1 MTALLS
7 LAGGSGVSSPKY
19 WPMNKGLVQ
28 NTPDVEKRKTVAR
41 AFCDYAEP
49 FITVKPSC

>member
-19 WPMNKGLVQ
+19 WLMNKGLVQ
-28 NTPDVEKRKTVAR
+28 KTPEAEKRKTVAR
-41 AFCDYAEP
+41 VFCDYVES
-49 FITVKPSC
+49 FITAKPSC